1 MRNAAPGLVLA
12 ALLVAAAVGAC
23 GKDKAPPP
31 PDAADSDPGLLP
43 ARADYRGTCA
53 VCHGY
58 GGAGAEHLFPPL
70 AGSPWTTYPPEA
82 MIRVVL
88 LGLEGPVTVDGKE
101 FMNKMAPLGAR
112 LSDTQIAGV
121 LTYVRKSWGNTG
133 TTVSEAE
140 VARVRAAVAG
150 RGKAWT
156 VEELKPFLV
165 PETHGPDS

>member
-12 ALLVAAAVGAC
+12 ALLLAAVLGAC
-23 GKDKAPPP
+23 GKSKEPLP

-43 ARADYRGTCA
+43 ARADYRGPCA

-58 GGAGAEHLFPPL
+58 DGAGAAHLFPPL
-70 AGSPWTTYPPEA
+70 AGSPWTAYAPEA

-88 LGLEGPVTVDGKE
+88 HGLEGPVTVNGKE

-112 LSDTQIAGV
+112 LSDAQVAGV
-121 LTYVRKSWGNTG
+121 LTYVRKSWGNAG
-133 TTVSEAE
+133 TAVSETE
-140 VARVRAAVAG
+140 VARVRAVVADRG
-150 RGKAWT
+150 RAWT

-165 PETHGPDS
+165 PETRSPDS